1 MRPLSAGLVARF
13 PKAGS
18 SPSGPACVLV
28 KRWRTATLSPS
39 QTTSSI
45 VSCASGK
52 VGGNASLTDNP
63 YLERED
69 IMQALRYVAWRAEE
83 REVILSAQSLP
94 RSMVKSR
101 ASCEGTRALGAFKWR
116 ASDHPNEYCRPIG

>member
-1 MRPLSAGLVARF
+1 MRTLSAGLVARF
-13 PKAGS
+13 PKARS

-83 REVILSAQSLP
+83 REVILSAQSSP

-101 ASCEGTRALGAFKWR
+101 ASCEAARATGAI
-116 ASDHPNEYCRPIG
+116 S